1 MLKYLRIQNFAI
13 IENVEI
19 EFSSGLNII
28 SGETGA
34 GKSIIM
40 DALNIILGG
49 RAKSDLIRSGTNSA
63 SVEALFEIPDRES
76 IQGVLDNTG
85 IEIEHDELIVR
96 RIIQP
101 NGKSRAF
108 VNDVMVNVGTL
119 NLITERLVDLCGQ
132 GDQRL
137 LQRNDEQLFWLDRFA
152 DNESI
157 RGLVKEKF
165 QAWKKRIS
173 DLKSLEEDSTD
184 RERRID
190 FLKFQL
196 KELDDSDLQDENED
210 SEIKSELDILSNSE
224 TLLNF
229 AREAESAINGCDD
242 GNKAMLDVL
251 GSLVNRA
258 EELVKTDSNLAPAY
272 ELMNSLKVT
281 LEEAGYF
288 FRDYMNNIEVDDSR
302 LEELNQR
309 YNLLTQI
316 KRKYGPSLKEVIE
329 SRDIFR
335 NELESFE
342 NHDENLQMAKAAVHE
357 ARSFF
362 DEEADRLS
370 EKRSIAAGTFASEVE
385 KELAELNMERAK
397 FQCQLDKLDEPTN
410 SGRDKAEYMLAAN
423 PGEEAQPLHKVA
435 SGGELSRIMLAL
447 HNVLSSRGGVRV
459 YLFDEVDTGI
469 GGKTASVVGRKLQK
483 VASNSQVIC
492 ITHLPQ
498 VASFA
503 DRHLRVEKSVSEVDG
518 EERTSSSVV
527 PVDGD
532 DQILEIARMLGG
544 MDDSSE
550 AIANA
555 ESMILAARNMKDPSE
570 SSIVESAPANE

>member
-19 EFSSGLNII
+19 EFGSGLNII

-63 SVEALFEIPDRES
+63 SVEALFEIPNRES

-119 NLITERLVDLCGQ
+119 NLITERLVDLCSQ

-137 LQRNDEQLFWLDRFA
+137 LQRQDEQLIWLDRFSE
-152 DNESI
+152 NESV
-157 RGLVKEKF
+157 RNFVKERF
-165 QAWKKRIS
+165 QAWKQKLNE
-173 DLKSLEEDSTD
+173 LKTLEEDSSD
-184 RERRID
+184 RERRVD
-190 FLKFQL
+190 FLRFQL
-196 KELDDSDLQDENED
+196 KELDDVKLEDENED

-229 AREAESAINGCDD
+229 AREAEAAINGCDD

-251 GSLVNRA
+251 GALVNRA
-258 EELVKTDSNLAPAY
+258 EELCKTDSNLAPAY

-288 FRDYMNNIEVDDSR
+288 FRDYMNNIEVDDDR
-302 LEELNQR
+302 LDELNHR

-316 KRKYGPSLKEVIE
+316 KRKYGPSLQEVIE

-335 NELESFE
+335 NEIESYE
-342 NHDENLQMAKAAVHE
+342 NHDENMQMAKAAVNE
-357 ARSFF
+357 ARSLF
-362 DEEADRLS
+362 DEEASRLS
-370 EKRSIAAGTFASEVE
+370 EKRMVAAKTFASEVE
-385 KELAELNMERAK
+385 RELSELNMDRAK
-397 FQCQLDKLDEPTN
+397 FECRVTKTEEPTS
-410 SGRDKAEYMLAAN
+410 SGFDKAEYLLAAN
-423 PGEEAQPLHKVA
+423 PGEEAAPLHKVA

-459 YLFDEVDTGI
+459 YLFDEVDTGV
-469 GGKTASVVGRKLQK
+469 GGKTAAVVGRKLQR

-503 DRHLRVEKSVSEVDG
+503 DRHLRVEKSVSEVNG
-518 EERTSSSVV
+518 EERTTSSVV
-527 PVDGD
+527 QVAGD

-544 MDDSSE
+544 MEDSSE
-550 AIANA
+550 ALANA
-555 ESMILAARNMKDPSE
+555 ESMILSAKNMKNSDDTASE
-570 SSIVESAPANE
+570 TAISND

>member
-19 EFSSGLNII
+19 EFGSGLNII

-40 DALNIILGG
+40 GALNIILGG

-63 SVEALFEIPDRES
+63 SVESLFDVVDRGS

-137 LQRNDEQLFWLDRFA
+137 LQRQNEQLLWLDRYA
-152 DNESI
+152 ENDPI
-157 RGLVKEKF
+157 RNFVKERF
-165 QAWKKRIS
+165 QAWKQKLNELKR
-173 DLKSLEEDSTD
+173 LEDDSAD
-184 RERRID
+184 KERRVD
-190 FLKFQL
+190 FLRFQL
-196 KELDDSDLQDENED
+196 KELEEAKLQQGSEDL
-210 SEIKSELDILSNSE
+210 EIKGELDILSNSE

-242 GNKAMLDVL
+242 GNKAILDVL
-251 GSLVNRA
+251 GALVNRA
-258 EELVKTDSNLAPAY
+258 EELCKTDTNLTPAY
-272 ELMNSLKVT
+272 ELMNSLKIT

-288 FRDYMNNIEVDDSR
+288 FRDYMNNIEVDDGR
-302 LEELNQR
+302 LEGLNHR

-316 KRKYGPSLKEVIE
+316 KRKYGPSLKEAIE
-329 SRDIFR
+329 SREIFR
-335 NELESFE
+335 NEIESFE
-342 NHDENLQMAKAAVHE
+342 NHDENVQIVTAAVNE
-357 ARSFF
+357 ARSLF
-362 DEEADRLS
+362 DEEAERLS
-370 EKRSIAAGTFASEVE
+370 EKRKVAANTFATEVE

-397 FQCQLDKLDEPTN
+397 FECLLERSEEP
-410 SGRDKAEYMLAAN
+410 SSYGIDKADYLLAAN
-423 PGEEAQPLHKVA
+423 PGEDAAPLHKVA

-459 YLFDEVDTGI
+459 YLFDEVDTGV
-469 GGKTASVVGRKLQK
+469 GGKTAAVVGRKLQR
-483 VASNSQVIC
+483 VADNSQVIC

-503 DRHLRVEKSVSEVDG
+503 DRHLRVEKSVSMIDG
-518 EERTSSSVV
+518 EERTSSNVV
-527 PVDGD
+527 QVAGS
-532 DQILEIARMLGG
+532 DQVLEITRMLGG
-544 MDDSSE
+544 MEDSSE
-550 AIANA
+550 ALANA
-555 ESMILAARNMKDPSE
+555 ESMILSAKNMKDSGRD
-570 SSIVESAPANE
+570 SSSDIAANE

>member
-19 EFSSGLNII
+19 EFGTGLNII

-63 SVEALFEIPDRES
+63 SVEALFEVPDREA

-85 IEIEHDELIVR
+85 IEIEYDELIVR

-108 VNDVMVNVGTL
+108 INDVMVNVGTL
-119 NLITERLVDLCGQ
+119 NLITERLVDLCSQ

-137 LQRNDEQLFWLDRFA
+137 LQRNDEQLIWLDRFA
-152 DNESI
+152 DIESV
-157 RGLVKEKF
+157 RSFVKERF
-165 QAWKKRIS
+165 QAWKQKIGE
-173 DLKSLEEDSTD
+173 LKALEDDSSD
-184 RERRID
+184 RERRVD
-190 FLKFQL
+190 FLNFQL
-196 KELDDSDLQDENED
+196 KELDEAKLESETED
-210 SEIKSELDILSNSE
+210 SSIKSEFDILSNSE

-242 GNKAMLDVL
+242 GNKAMLDTL

-258 EELVKTDSNLAPAY
+258 EELVKTDSNLTPAY

-302 LEELNQR
+302 LEDLNHR

-335 NELESFE
+335 NEVESYE
-342 NHDENLQMAKAAVHE
+342 NHDENLQIAKAAVNE
-357 ARSFF
+357 ARSSF
-362 DEEADRLS
+362 DDEADTLS
-370 EKRSIAAGTFASEVE
+370 EKRQVAAGAFAAAVE
-385 KELAELNMERAK
+385 AELAELNMERAK
-397 FQCQLDKLDEPTN
+397 FECKIDRTEEPT
-410 SGRDKAEYMLAAN
+410 SAGVDRADYLLAAN
-423 PGEEAQPLHKVA
+423 PGEEAAPLHKVA

-447 HNVLSSRGGVRV
+447 HNVLSNRGGVRV
-459 YLFDEVDTGI
+459 YLFDEVDTGV
-469 GGKTASVVGRKLQK
+469 GGKTAAVVGKKLQK

-503 DRHLRVEKSVSEVDG
+503 DRHLRVEKSVTEVNG
-518 EERTSSSVV
+518 EERTTSNVV
-527 PVDGD
+527 PVEGD
-532 DQILEIARMLGG
+532 DQILEVARMLGG
-544 MDDSSE
+544 MEDSSE
-550 AIANA
+550 ALANA
-555 ESMILAARNMKDPSE
+555 ESMIVSAKNLKTDDSA
-570 SSIVESAPANE
+570 SIDALTTNE